1 MFIKDLLSVIPNS
14 EYRYRKDI
22 DFKKVVEQAKESGY
36 TTIVVVNE
44 DQKKASILFS
54 TKHIF

>member
-14 EYRYRKDI
+14 DYKYRKDV
-22 DFKKVVEQAKESGY
+22 DFKKVVEQAKENGY

-44 DQKKASILFS
+44 DQKKASILLN
-54 TKHIF
+54 IL